1 MSISL
6 LAEVVQSGCTLN
18 NQPIDCAELADKAQP
33 FIGLGIGI
41 FTIIMIVALVSFV
54 FWLLMLIHAIKH
66 KSPNRDTWIIILVAS
81 FVLGLGFIGAL
92 VYLIVEKKKAELAT
106 PSTVQQAEVLP
117 QKSEPTKK

>member
-6 LAEVVQSGCTLN
+6 LAEAVQSGCTLN
-18 NQPIDCAELADKAQP
+18 DQPIDCAELADKAQP

-41 FTIIMIVALVSFV
+41 FVTIMFVALVSFI

-66 KSPNRDTWIIILVAS
+66 KSPNRDTWLIILVAS

-106 PSTVQQAEVLP
+106 PSASQQTNTPP
-117 QKSEPTKK
+117 QKSGSKQE